1 MVQRRTWTA
10 WALAAGWALPGA
22 GWAGAGAA
30 PGDGDVDRAEQ
41 VGAAAPFEKGGQ
53 RAWFHDEGNP
63 SGFFHTYDAFRVG
76 GPGDAGRKVHV
87 YVPRDYETSG
97 RRYPTVYMNDGDTAF
112 FPGGLAG
119 KTWGVA
125 AALDGL
131 YAAGAIGPVIV
142 VAVAPIARD
151 REYTHESW
159 LFGRDC
165 CGLDGYVG
173 YLADGVKG
181 WVDANYRT
189 RPGPE
194 STAVVGSSH
203 GGLAAFYTAAAR
215 PDRFGLAGCLSSSF
229 WAGLDPGFLFGGEA
243 LRDSR
248 LIARAG
254 PTLADAAGR
263 PRLWLDW
270 GLVRSGGEHNSL
282 VEAMATTRGREMAAL
297 LRDGYGYGPGE
308 LATREDAQGGH
319 DEDSW
324 GRRFPDVMRF
334 LFAAP

>member
-1 MVQRRTWTA
+1 E
-10 WALAAGWALPGA
+10 P
-22 GWAGAGAA
+22 
-30 PGDGDVDRAEQ
+30 
-41 VGAAAPFEKGGQ
+41 
-53 RAWFHDEGNP
+53 
-63 SGFFHTYDAFRVG
+63 
-76 GPGDAGRKVHV
+76 
-87 YVPRDYETSG
+87 
-97 RRYPTVYMNDGDTAF
+97 
-112 FPGGLAG
+112 
-119 KTWGVA
+119 
-125 AALDGL
+125 
-131 YAAGAIGPVIV
+131 
-142 VAVAPIARD
+142 
-151 REYTHESW
+151 W

-165 CGLDGYVG
+165 CGLEGYVG
-173 YLADGVKG
+173 YLADSVKG

-194 STAVVGSSH
+194 STAIVGSSH

-248 LIARAG
+248 LLARAR
-254 PTLADAAGR
+254 PTLAGPAGR
-263 PRLWLDW
+263 PRRWRDW

-297 LRDGYGYGPGE
+297 LRDEYGYGPGE
-308 LATREDAQGGH
+308 LATREDPQGGH

-334 LFAAP
+334 LFGAP